1 MHLQGER
8 GEEESKPGSQA
19 GKALLQEERKKVAG
33 FREKP
38 VLSVQPTL
46 LTPYPWE
53 TVPGGRGLSLSLAP
67 SWGLVVTSGKGLTVG
82 WSGSLE
88 KPAPAGKNRE
98 KHLKEK
104 AGCPQ
109 GNVATEMSSLLAR
122 SPQWPY
128 FKYML

>member
-1 MHLQGER
+1 M
-8 GEEESKPGSQA
+8 
-19 GKALLQEERKKVAG
+19 AG

-46 LTPYPWE
+46 LTPHQWE

-67 SWGLVVTSGKGLTVG
+67 SWGLVVTSGRGLMVR

-88 KPAPAGKNRE
+88 KLAPAGKNRG

-109 GNVATEMSSLLAR
+109 GDVATETSSLLAR

-128 FKYML
+128 FNYTL